1 MMQAH
6 ERSARY
12 NHTDINFKNNQPKMS
27 KFGIP
32 PPNSNTGMTRVECFY
47 NYSNSVNPSI
57 TNGET
62 IKPDSSKLDGRD
74 KDKKLS

>member
-12 NHTDINFKNNQPKMS
+12 NHTDVNFKNNQHKIN
-27 KFGIP
+27 KLGVA

-47 NYSNSVNPSI
+47 NYSNSVNNPSI
-57 TNGET
+57 ANGET
-62 IKPDSSKLDGRD
+62 IKPDSSKLDN
-74 KDKKLS
+74 